1 MLLLQCFFNFRKDP
15 GNALESIVSI
25 LSAKLANIVAAAAS
39 KWRLPVV
46 NATTV
51 CVDVKDKQLPKAKDD
66 KVKPDE
72 VKPEKNGPP
81 KVNVNLER

>member
-1 MLLLQCFFNFRKDP
+1 M
-15 GNALESIVSI
+15 
-25 LSAKLANIVAAAAS
+25 AADVS

-51 CVDVKDKQLPKAKDD
+51 CVDVKDKQVPKAKDD
-66 KVKPDE
+66 KAKPDE